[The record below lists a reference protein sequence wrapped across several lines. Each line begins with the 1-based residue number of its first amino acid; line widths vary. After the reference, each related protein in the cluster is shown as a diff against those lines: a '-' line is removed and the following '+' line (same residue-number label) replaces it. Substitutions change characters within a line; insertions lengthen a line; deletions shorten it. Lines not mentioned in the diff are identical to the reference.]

1 MHRIILAFAVLVTVC
16 TTAHAQC
23 AATRVPV
30 RVYLMYGLVSGVLSS
45 GMADLA
51 RKMNGIK
58 NVTASVHEWGEAS
71 FIAARASAEKS
82 AIVIGGHSIGANSAV
97 SAARMTKKRVA
108 VLLAFDPSSMGPI
121 EAVPPN
127 VSSALLFTQQGNP
140 FGGGAL
146 PSGGRPVSRYNDNL
160 GHVEID
166 KFPKYHAIAM
176 SAVCGIGGTN

>member
-1 MHRIILAFAVLVTVC
+1 MKRIVLAFAVLVTVC
-16 TTAHAQC
+16 STAHAQC
-23 AATRVPV
+23 AATRTPV

-51 RKMNGIK
+51 RKLNRIK
-58 NVTASVHEWGEAS
+58 NVNATVHEWGEAS
-71 FIAARASAEKS
+71 FIASRASAEKG
-82 AIVIGGHSIGANSAV
+82 AVVIGGHSIGANSAV

-121 EAVPPN
+121 EAVPAN
-127 VSSALLFTQQGNP
+127 VGRAILFTQQGNP

-166 KFPKYHAIAM
+166 KAPKYHSISIA
-176 SAVCGIGGTN
+176 AVCSAG